1 MEIPLSPIEL
11 GIFASRLE
19 AVCDEMGAVLRNA
32 AFSPNIRDRLDF
44 SCAVFDHAGGLCAQ
58 AAHIPVHLGSM
69 AFAMASVVAARQWEE
84 GDLVILNDPFL
95 GGTHLPDV
103 TVIAPLFADGGL
115 LAFVVN
121 RAHHADIGA
130 SAPGS
135 MPLSRSLHEEG
146 QIIAPVH
153 LIRRGVLDEPLL
165 ASIVE
170 NTRNPADAKGD
181 FYAQI
186 SADRAGLA
194 RLGELVA
201 RYGVGVF
208 RNYLTALNDYG
219 ERLARGALRT
229 IPEGTYDFEDRMDD
243 DGQGHQDL
251 PIRVRLRLRDA
262 AAQVDFTGTAE
273 QAPGNINCPLAVT
286 AAAVLYVFRCL
297 MPPQTP
303 ACAGS
308 FRPVRLS
315 APEGCL
321 LNARYPA
328 AVAAGNV
335 ETSSR
340 IVDVVMGALAQA
352 IPERIPAA
360 SHGGMNNLA
369 MGSAAA
375 DAPWDYYETIGG
387 GMGAGAV
394 GGGRSGLQTH
404 MTNTLNTPIEV
415 LESRF
420 PLRILTYG
428 LRRGSGGRGRRA
440 GGDGLVRELEFLS
453 PAEVSLL
460 TERRRHAPWGAG
472 GGAPG
477 QPGRNLLNGR
487 ALPGKIALAVTA
499 GDRLRIE
506 TPGGGGWG
514 RAAPEP
520 KTG

>member
-1 MEIPLSPIEL
+1 LGPQSLDPIEL
-11 GIFASRLE
+11 SLFSSRLE

-44 SCAVFDHAGGLCAQ
+44 SCAVFDRAGGLCAQ

-69 AFAMASVVAARQWEE
+69 AFAMASVVAGIAWDE

-103 TVIAPLFADGGL
+103 TVIAPFFADRKL

-130 SAPGS
+130 DAPGS
-135 MPLSRSLHEEG
+135 MPISRSIHEEG
-146 QIIAPVH
+146 RIIPPVH
-153 LIRRGVLDEPLL
+153 LIRRGALDERLL
-165 ASIVE
+165 ASIAD
-170 NTRNPADAKGD
+170 NTRNPADARGD

-194 RLGELVA
+194 RLGELVSRRGPEA
-201 RYGVGVF
+201 F
-208 RNYLTALNDYG
+208 RNDLIALNDYG

-229 IPEGTYDFEDRMDD
+229 IPDGAYGFEDRMDD
-243 DGQGHQDL
+243 DGQGRRDIR
-251 PIRVRLRLRDA
+251 IRVRVRIRDGT
-262 AAQVDFTGTAE
+262 AQVDFAGTAG
-273 QAPGNINCPLAVT
+273 QAPGNINCPLAVA

-340 IVDVVMGALAQA
+340 VVDVVMGALAQA

-369 MGSAAA
+369 MGSAVAGA
-375 DAPWDYYETIGG
+375 TWDYYETIGG
-387 GMGAGAV
+387 GMGAGAS
-394 GGGRSGLQTH
+394 GGGRSGVQTH

-415 LESRF
+415 LEARF
-420 PLRILTYG
+420 PLRIREYG

-440 GGDGLVRELEFLS
+440 GGDGLVRELEFLA
-453 PAEVSLL
+453 PAAVSLL
-460 TERRRHAPWGAG
+460 TERRRHAPWGAD

-477 QPGRNLLNGR
+477 QTGRNLLNGR
-487 ALPGKIALAVTA
+487 ELPGKVALEVTA

-514 RAAPEP
+514 RADPAA
-520 KTG
+520 